1 MAQQVK
7 KPCCDSVRAETDR
20 GIGALPFGGS
30 DGVAR
35 VQQESE
41 NSFGQSENR
50 FSVEVKHFVGS
61 LYNLEKVK
69 VNIKNGQ
76 LNACFNLRR
85 CLCTFLHHVP
95 TIDLAF

>member
-41 NSFGQSENR
+41 NSFGHSENRFSKNRFSENRFSRNR

-69 VNIKNGQ
+69 K
-76 LNACFNLRR
+76 
-85 CLCTFLHHVP
+85 
-95 TIDLAF
+95 